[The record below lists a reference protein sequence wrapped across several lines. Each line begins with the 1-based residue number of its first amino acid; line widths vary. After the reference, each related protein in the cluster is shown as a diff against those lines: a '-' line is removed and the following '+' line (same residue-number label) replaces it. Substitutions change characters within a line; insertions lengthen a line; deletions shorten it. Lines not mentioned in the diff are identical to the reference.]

1 MFFES
6 LVNAYILSIYFIIYL
21 VCIQIFLGTQYGKI
35 IKGEKI
41 LKGSLDSITSL
52 NLSKD
57 GKLQVRKLLEV

>member
-21 VCIQIFLGTQYGKI
+21 VCIQIFLDTQYGKN
-35 IKGEKI
+35 IKEEKI

-52 NLSKD
+52 
-57 GKLQVRKLLEV
+57 Q